1 MTKYFSTRGGSY
13 EKTFEEILFEGI
25 SKKDGG
31 LFIPHCI
38 PQLDLDKML
47 REKISFNKLAYN
59 IFRLFISEKEIPN
72 IDLEIILN
80 KSFNNFREKD
90 VVKLQKLSKISDKEG
105 NTHIAYVLELFHGPS
120 YSFKDIALQV
130 LSNMISYFL
139 EKKQNTK
146 DTFLI
151 CATSGDTG
159 SAAIHSVINTND
171 KLGCI
176 VLFPN
181 FGVSPIQKAQMTT
194 VNKKNIINF
203 EVNGSFDDCQKMVK
217 QLLRLNN
224 LDFDFISVNSIN
236 WTRILTQ
243 IVYYVWTYLQINKEL
258 NDKDANKI
266 NFSVPTGNFGDI
278 LAGFYAYKMGLPINK
293 LIIATNENDIL
304 YKFMNSG
311 EYSPRKIISTFSPA
325 MDISISSN
333 FERLLWHIIYDC
345 NDKKNIQECCNEL
358 QSLMNDLNNNGK
370 FKVNKNILDSIKSL
384 FCCEKVIDNE
394 IILEIKDTFNKNN
407 YIIDPHTAVGIN
419 AYKKILN
426 TLQLNKFT
434 TICLATA
441 HPSKFPDTINLA
453 LKDSD
458 FQSKLNYL
466 LSLPQFFKYIST
478 DYNEITINL

>member
-1 MTKYFSTRGGSY
+1 MTKYFSTRGNSY
-13 EKTFEEILFEGI
+13 EKLFEEILFEGI
-25 SKKDGG
+25 SKEDGG
-31 LFIPHCI
+31 LFIPHHI
-38 PQLDLDKML
+38 PKLNL
-47 REKISFNKLAYN
+47 EKIIQEELSFNQLAYN
-59 IFRLFISEKEIPN
+59 IFRLFISEQEIPN
-72 IDLEIILN
+72 IDLEFIIN
-80 KSFNNFREKD
+80 NSFKNFREKN
-90 VVKLQKLSKISDKEG
+90 VVKLQKLFNNDKK
-105 NTHIAYVLELFHGPS
+105 NFYILELFHGPS

-139 EKKQNTK
+139 EKDKNIK
-146 DTFLI
+146 NTFLL

-159 SAAIHSVINTND
+159 SAAIHSIINQTD

-224 LDFDFISVNSIN
+224 LDVNFISVNSIN

-243 IVYYVWTYLQINKEL
+243 IVYYVWTFLQINKEL
-258 NDKDANKI
+258 NDKEKI

-304 YKFMNSG
+304 YKFMKTG
-311 EYSPRKIISTFSPA
+311 EYTPKKIISTFSPA

-333 FERLLWHIIYDC
+333 FERLLWHIIYEY
-345 NDKKNIQECCNEL
+345 NDDKNLQKCCNEL
-358 QSLMNDLNNNGK
+358 QSLMNDLNDNGT
-370 FKVNKNILDSIKSL
+370 FKVNKNILNSINSL
-384 FCCEKVIDNE
+384 FCCEKVIDSE
-394 IILEIKDTFNKNN
+394 IILEIKDTFNNNN

-419 AYKKILN
+419 AYKKILH
-426 TLQLNKFT
+426 TSQLKGCT
-434 TICLATA
+434 VCLSTA
-441 HPSKFPDTINLA
+441 HPSKFPNTINLS
-453 LKDSD
+453 LNNN
-458 FQSKLNYL
+458 FQSELNYL
-466 LSLPQFFKYIST
+466 LSLPQFFKYINN
-478 DYNEITINL
+478 DYHEIMLNLVSN